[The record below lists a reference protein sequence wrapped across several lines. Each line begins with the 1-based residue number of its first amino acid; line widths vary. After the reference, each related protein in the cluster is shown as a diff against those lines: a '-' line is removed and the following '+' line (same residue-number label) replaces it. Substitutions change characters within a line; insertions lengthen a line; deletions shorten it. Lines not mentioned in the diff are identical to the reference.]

1 MAATPILPLAMAF
14 AALTPA
20 GAYAGAEPPPA
31 LIEATEV
38 ATALCRNLG
47 GTPVILDG
55 YRTVKDLNGDG
66 RPDFLTDLA
75 DLQCGEAWGAFCGP
89 SGCPVSAWLS
99 EPGGGYVRFDF
110 GHIRGFSI
118 RDEAEGVPAVVAR
131 YDTTGC
137 GEGHDGGCTRTWR
150 FTSDA
155 PAEPPVDAPVETAAA
170 AAPPTLAPGWTLRK
184 VPGASPVALGAGI
197 GNLSSLAAFCL
208 AGQPFLAVTFR
219 DRPKADEV
227 KLGFAFGEGPL
238 DAEAGFEQTAGGAYV
253 IALAGTPLADRLGG
267 RDTEVEVSVDGT
279 GQGMLS
285 LEGSTKALRGAL
297 ADCR

>member
-1 MAATPILPLAMAF
+1 MASPLLPLAMAL
-14 AALTPA
+14 AALAPA
-20 GAYAGAEPPPA
+20 EAFAGAEPPPA

-47 GTPVILDG
+47 GNPVILDG

-66 RPDFLTDLA
+66 RPDFVTDLA
-75 DLQCGEAWGAFCGP
+75 NLQCGGAWGAFCGP

-99 EPGGGYVRFDF
+99 EPDGGYVRFDF

-118 RDEAEGVPAVVAR
+118 KDEPEGVPAVVAR
-131 YDTTGC
+131 YDVTAC
-137 GEGHDGGCTRTWR
+137 GEGHDQGCTRTWR
-150 FTSDA
+150 FTSNA
-155 PAEPPVDAPVETAAA
+155 PQEPPVDAPVAAA
-170 AAPPTLAPGWTLRK
+170 ATDAPALAPGWTLRK

-197 GNLSSLAAFCL
+197 GNVSSLAAFCL

-227 KLGFAFGEGPL
+227 KLGFAFSQGPL
-238 DAEAGFEQTAGGAYV
+238 DARAGFEQTAGGAYV
-253 IALAGTPLADRLGG
+253 VALAETPLADRLGG
-267 RDTEVEVSVDGT
+267 RDAEVALSVDGA
-279 GQGMLS
+279 GQGTLS